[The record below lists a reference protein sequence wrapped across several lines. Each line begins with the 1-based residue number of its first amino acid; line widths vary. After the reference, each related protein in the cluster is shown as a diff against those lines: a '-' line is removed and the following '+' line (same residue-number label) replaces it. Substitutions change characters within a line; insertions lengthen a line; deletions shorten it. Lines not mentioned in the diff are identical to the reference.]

1 MGGRQAIVSED
12 SQGRHIEATA
22 AASEALRRLQA
33 EHGRIILHIPG
44 GAEDAGSPVCLSE
57 GELLLG
63 PQDMLLGVVDGVR
76 VYPMPS
82 RPTGL
87 EPGRRYVLDLIRAM
101 PVGFSLRPGDGLAFR
116 LREVLPVPP
125 GAPTGP
131 AFADGPTKN
140 ANV

>member
-1 MGGRQAIVSED
+1 MAVLAGKQAIVSED

-22 AASEALRRLQA
+22 AASGALRRLQA
-33 EHGRIILHIPG
+33 EHGTIILHIPG

-76 VYPMPS
+76 VHQMPS
-82 RPTGL
+82 RPAGL
-87 EPGRRYVLDLIRAM
+87 EPGRHYELDLIQAM

-125 GAPTGP
+125 GARTGP
-131 AFADGPTKN
+131 EPAA
-140 ANV
+140 